1 MQKDLRKLNNRDLIQ
16 STWTKPFFLDFF
28 DALKVQAISPNTGLA
43 AMQDR
48 GAGVG
53 PEGAQRAGQRDELE
67 PDAGDDHGRAEQR
80 EHLRP
85 RIRQGKFIKIL

>member
-1 MQKDLRKLNNRDLIQ
+1 
-16 STWTKPFFLDFF
+16 
-28 DALKVQAISPNTGLA
+28 
-43 AMQDR
+43 MQDR

-80 EHLRP
+80 QHLRP
-85 RIRQGKFIKIL
+85 RIRQGKFIKKLKVVYM

>member
-16 STWTKPFFLDFF
+16 STWTKPFLDFF
-28 DALKVQAISPNTGLA
+28 YTLKVQASFPETGLA
-43 AMQDR
+43 AIQDG

-80 EHLRP
+80 QHFRP